1 MVSPNSNEGY
11 ANIIQDEKS
20 VVEGIIYEI
29 SDSDIAKLDYYEGY
43 PFHYDRIKV
52 RVKLDDGQEVEAVT
66 YIAQPDKIGKWIKAK
81 QGIS

>member
-1 MVSPNSNEGY
+1 MVTPNSNEGY

-29 SDSDIAKLDYYEGY
+29 SDSDMAKLDCYEGY

-52 RVKLDDGQEVEAVT
+52 RVKLDDGQEVKAVT
-66 YIAQPDKIGKWIKAK
+66 YIAQPDKIGK
-81 QGIS
+81 